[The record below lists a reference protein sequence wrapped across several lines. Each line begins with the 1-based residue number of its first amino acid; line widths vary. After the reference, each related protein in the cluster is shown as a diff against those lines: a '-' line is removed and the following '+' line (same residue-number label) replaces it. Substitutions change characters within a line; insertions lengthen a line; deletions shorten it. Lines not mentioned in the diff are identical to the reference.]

1 MKIAKNNNF
10 KMLENFLFVSPAPAD
25 TAAKLSAVYRD
36 MAETEKERANDL
48 LEAADFCEVRFK
60 NVFCW
65 DQIDND
71 KFWLLLC
78 LTTNSY
84 LQ

>member
-1 MKIAKNNNF
+1 MGGRWAGPSYRKLVRLFYF

-48 LEAADFCEVRFK
+48 LEAADFCEVSFK
-60 NVFCW
+60 N
-65 DQIDND
+65 
-71 KFWLLLC
+71 
-78 LTTNSY
+78 
-84 LQ
+84 